1 VTPAASAGSAVARA
15 PRGPGREPCGR
26 HERRVAEAGTASIL
40 IVGLAVV
47 ALLLIGVVVDAS
59 AAYLRRS
66 GLDSLA
72 DGAALAAADG
82 VQGRQVYEGGLGERA
97 EIDPEVARGYVADYL
112 RDTGAAERY
121 PGLSYDV
128 DAGVDRVVVRVAA
141 PLDLPITPP
150 GWGRRPTISGT
161 AASFVVVS
169 D

>member
-1 VTPAASAGSAVARA
+1 MRASQDEHGQ
-15 PRGPGREPCGR
+15 
-26 HERRVAEAGTASIL
+26 TTLL
-40 IVGLAVV
+40 IVGFALV
-47 ALLLIGVVVDAS
+47 ALMMVGVVVDAS

-82 VQGRQVYEGGLGERA
+82 IQGRQVYEGGLGQRA
-97 EIDPEVARGYVADYL
+97 EIDPEVARLYVGEYL
-112 RDTGAAERY
+112 RATGAAIKY

-128 DAGVDRVVVRVAA
+128 TATTDSVVVHVAA
-141 PLDLPITPP
+141 PLHLPITPP
-150 GWGRRPTISGT
+150 GVGHRAVISGT